1 MHLGASTVV
10 LVGNEWD
17 SDAEDLDAAGK
28 APSDLAA
35 KPTAPCFSIVDA
47 GRRAAEQ

>member
-1 MHLGASTVV
+1 MDLVASTVV

-17 SDAEDLDAAGK
+17 SDAEALNAAGK

-35 KPTAPCFSIVDA
+35 KPTAPCFGFVDA